1 MFRISNKNKR
11 TIVFI
16 TYTKQKWYQNQTK
29 IVARSLPNIGRRT
42 QSDRTADGIRSD
54 CVRVTVRKAYD
65 RNFSCLTNVIWQSY
79 TFVLIPPTNYPK
91 RV

>member
-29 IVARSLPNIGRRT
+29 IVAWSLPNIGYRT
-42 QSDRTADGIRSD
+42 QSDWAVDGIRSD
-54 CVRVTVRKAYD
+54 CVRVTVRKA
-65 RNFSCLTNVIWQSY
+65 
-79 TFVLIPPTNYPK
+79 
-91 RV
+91 